1 MIDYVKLFTIIAV
14 FIILIACINFMNL
27 STARSERR
35 AREVGIRKSVGSNRS
50 ELIFQFLGES
60 LLITLVAFVFG
71 LLIVELSMPFFNDI
85 VSKKLSVP
93 YSNPVFWSLGFG
105 LVLITGLISG
115 SYPAFT
121 CHRSTR

>member
-1 MIDYVKLFTIIAV
+1 
-14 FIILIACINFMNL
+14 MNL